1 MAKITIDDKEYDT
14 DSFSDDAKRQL
25 ASLQFAQSEINRLNG
40 LLAVSKTA
48 MQAYSVALK
57 STLEDN

>member
-57 STLEDN
+57 SILEDN